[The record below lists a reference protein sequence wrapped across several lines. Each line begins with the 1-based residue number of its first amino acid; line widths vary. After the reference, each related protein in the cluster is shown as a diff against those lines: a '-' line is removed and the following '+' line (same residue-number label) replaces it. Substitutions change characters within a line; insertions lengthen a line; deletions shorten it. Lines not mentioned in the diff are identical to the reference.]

1 MLSTRLPAPLT
12 RLARPLRA
20 PAVVAAAMLAL
31 TIAPAPA
38 AAWSPSMQ
46 EAVALEAARF
56 APAELRAELRRHA
69 RSLAAGAREPIA
81 ERDGNR
87 HVKNDD
93 GSGRLDRVLAEEVAA
108 AIDAVRAG
116 RSWTEI
122 ARRLG
127 RVSHFAADLNQPLNT
142 SARDREEGRFFRDF
156 ALYADS
162 ARPRFALVTYAVE
175 RPLGG
180 STGLRQL
187 TEEALVRGRRLYPA
201 VGREYRRVG
210 YAAGAG
216 AFDDRSTAFAVAA
229 LSYSH
234 AVSDA
239 ARLFRHIWAA
249 AATGAPDRIAAVRA
263 PAAGGAD

>member
-1 MLSTRLPAPLT
+1 MSWLLVA
-12 RLARPLRA
+12 AA
-20 PAVVAAAMLAL
+20 PAV
-31 TIAPAPA
+31 
-38 AAWSPSMQ
+38 AWSPSMQ
-46 EAVALEAARF
+46 EAIALEAARF
-56 APAELRAELRRHA
+56 APVELRAELQRHV
-69 RSLAAGAREPIA
+69 RGLAAGAREPIA
-81 ERDGNR
+81 ENDGNR

-108 AIDAVRAG
+108 AIDAMRAG

-162 ARPRFALVTYAVE
+162 ARPRFALVTYGLE

-180 STGLRQL
+180 SAGLRQL

-210 YAAGAG
+210 FATGAG

-249 AATGAPDRIAAVRA
+249 AATGAPDRIAAVRV